1 MVSSMSK
8 KLTVVDQN
16 GTHDDVDISLVDI
29 KNLDIDRLKGE
40 MVKGIYTLEAALFS
54 QAGFEF
60 ERISRSRKLIKD
72 IEDKLF
78 TPEILDA
85 LTPQDKIKLLDLVN
99 NNMDKSLQFLN
110 RLHNNI
116 STGLDSVKA
125 LEKEK
130 MSRVKK
136 TNVEASSQ
144 LDKVKEMIL
153 TAINSKT
160 TKGK

>member
-1 MVSSMSK
+1 MSK